1 MSLDRPTRIAE
12 WFICSGSSSATL
24 FAPEAVIP
32 SAKGRPYGIDRD
44 MRIITNRNIC
54 IVWLTKFDEHALHAP
69 GQPFFAVSLSNANA
83 IITLRSLYAYYAPR
97 MTSSSLGALVRED
110 VMTRAINVLGVISP
124 RPTVV
129 TTHGKVCTVSYFLC
143 QSVIVF
149 GSIPLKCS
157 RPSEQ
162 NIMNST
168 IATLDKT
175 IKGVASPKQTSE
187 LFGSSLVLLL
197 HINFTFGNARFDSIK
212 HRVHFLAIFS
222 MQKTIF
228 L

>member
-1 MSLDRPTRIAE
+1 
-12 WFICSGSSSATL
+12 
-24 FAPEAVIP
+24 
-32 SAKGRPYGIDRD
+32 
-44 MRIITNRNIC
+44 
-54 IVWLTKFDEHALHAP
+54 
-69 GQPFFAVSLSNANA
+69 
-83 IITLRSLYAYYAPR
+83 
-97 MTSSSLGALVRED
+97 
-110 VMTRAINVLGVISP
+110 MTRAINVLGVISP

-197 HINFTFGNARFDSIK
+197 HINFTFWYARFDSIK

-222 MQKTIF
+222 TENDFSLTDCLRLSSWSVGIDFQMHLVHFALFSDGLRRRHLHVGWCIRCVRRNNGSIRSGDGVF
-228 L
+228 GLELFNAIGLSASLE